1 MPRQGTAA
9 RKRAREGKPPVK
21 PGKPSWVYSTKL
33 AFFTAYKEDFI
44 AAAEIKETGAFYTR
58 IAKLY
63 LKKYGY
69 NTAWDE
75 DLEEGQDTADDIDED
90 EDVDTL
96 LPEVAEARS
105 AYYTKLRNKI
115 AVWYH
120 AQYGGNVRQKQVPKT
135 FKQLFDKAEL
145 EPSEPTR
152 KRELHY
158 YSTNFYA
165 ERIKPRFITRWAAVT
180 RAAAERGEKPPAE
193 VAVRQ
198 QVTKEMWSAETPAF
212 RAEISKTIDK
222 IHEAA
227 IETYKVA
234 LANDTPSTAEEYSIA
249 LNNAAF
255 YLTPFAEAAQQQ
267 FGMNVSI
274 LLCGPVPD
282 RGGRIEVRSVHAGFS
297 NGLVPRIWSDFDRGG
312 FDAVQRSFVNFAHHC
327 FTEPEPQATV
337 LMSTLPVPPLTPT
350 PPIPYPLP
358 LLHPVL
364 PTPTLTLDLAAMPGT
379 PTPTPT
385 PNPTAAAAAPHTR
398 TPTHNADPDAILFPI
413 PSFRNPSYEM
423 SEEDG
428 NTLFPMWEMDV
439 QDAGYTGPVVG
450 AALRW
455 EMTLMSPAECME
467 YMGQLARM
475 SPEML
480 SMANERAE
488 ARRRVERASNEA
500 AAAAAERASNGA
512 VAAEH
517 VPDMAA
523 AEHAPDKAAAEHAP
537 DKAAAEAAVVVE
549 RARPKPKPAW
559 RRAQSSVDMAL
570 ERPDTHGEEENEG
583 QGNGEGGWKSVWK
596 NHNESGWPQELTNA
610 VRAFERGKTW
620 GGPEWKSCVA
630 DFIALERASGY
641 PVKGDVLAP
650 QGEKNVRPEEIP
662 TFMQRRRKWEKQVT
676 LSSGIGPASA
686 QGSFADRWWAW
697 WMRAQPAA
705 RLQTNRKLGPADAI
719 PVEEWNGLLL
729 YMGGLL
735 WWGEAAAA
743 APDSTL
749 LEDWR
754 VAVLDMSCVLRVAV
768 AAKKSG
774 TNLDTEEENEAAVE
788 PSTRTKR
795 KRPENGGDDKENE
808 GPPKKRRGARR
819 CTASVRFVLGNS
831 EIIKIRLGGVYTSDL
846 KFLKNGRIGDDTG
859 AGTAEIWD
867 FSAATQMG

>member
-21 PGKPSWVYSTKL
+21 PGKPSWVYGTKL

-327 FTEPEPQATV
+327 FTEEECRARALKAIPSALAYDSGARAAGDSV
-337 LMSTLPVPPLTPT
+337 DVDTPGT
-350 PPIPYPLP
+350 PAHSHSPNPIPAAVATPGT
-358 LLHPVL
+358 

-512 VAAEH
+512 
-517 VPDMAA
+517 AA

-583 QGNGEGGWKSVWK
+583 QGNGEGGWKRPL
-596 NHNESGWPQELTNA
+596 SG
-610 VRAFERGKTW
+610 GKTW

-719 PVEEWNGLLL
+719 PVEEWVNISKMAGKNGLLL

-819 CTASVRFVLGNS
+819 
-831 EIIKIRLGGVYTSDL
+831 
-846 KFLKNGRIGDDTG
+846 
-859 AGTAEIWD
+859 
-867 FSAATQMG
+867 

>member
-1 MPRQGTAA
+1 MPRKGTAA

-21 PGKPSWVYSTKL
+21 PGKPSWVYGTKL

-44 AAAEIKETGAFYTR
+44 AAAEIKETGAFYMR

-69 NTAWDE
+69 NTAWAE
-75 DLEEGQDTADDIDED
+75 DLEEGQDTADDTDED

-96 LPEVAEARS
+96 LQEVAEARS
-105 AYYTKLRNKI
+105 AYYTKLCNKI

-165 ERIKPRFITRWAAVT
+165 ERIKPQFITRWAAVT

-327 FTEPEPQATV
+327 FTEEECRARALKAIPSALAYDSGAGAAGDSVDVDTPG
-337 LMSTLPVPPLTPT
+337 TPT
-350 PPIPYPLP
+350 HSHSPNPIPAAVATPST
-358 LLHPVL
+358 
-364 PTPTLTLDLAAMPGT
+364 PTPTLTLDLAAMPG
-379 PTPTPT
+379 TPTPT

-500 AAAAAERASNGA
+500 AAAAAERSSSCRTRLNTAGRLA
-512 VAAEH
+512 GC
-517 VPDMAA
+517 
-523 AEHAPDKAAAEHAP
+523 
-537 DKAAAEAAVVVE
+537 
-549 RARPKPKPAW
+549 RA
-559 RRAQSSVDMAL
+559 
-570 ERPDTHGEEENEG
+570 
-583 QGNGEGGWKSVWK
+583 
-596 NHNESGWPQELTNA
+596 
-610 VRAFERGKTW
+610 
-620 GGPEWKSCVA
+620 
-630 DFIALERASGY
+630 
-641 PVKGDVLAP
+641 
-650 QGEKNVRPEEIP
+650 
-662 TFMQRRRKWEKQVT
+662 
-676 LSSGIGPASA
+676 
-686 QGSFADRWWAW
+686 
-697 WMRAQPAA
+697 
-705 RLQTNRKLGPADAI
+705 
-719 PVEEWNGLLL
+719 
-729 YMGGLL
+729 
-735 WWGEAAAA
+735 
-743 APDSTL
+743 
-749 LEDWR
+749 
-754 VAVLDMSCVLRVAV
+754 
-768 AAKKSG
+768 
-774 TNLDTEEENEAAVE
+774 
-788 PSTRTKR
+788 
-795 KRPENGGDDKENE
+795 
-808 GPPKKRRGARR
+808 
-819 CTASVRFVLGNS
+819 
-831 EIIKIRLGGVYTSDL
+831 
-846 KFLKNGRIGDDTG
+846 
-859 AGTAEIWD
+859 
-867 FSAATQMG
+867 